1 MRKREQALPE
11 RTESSIQRVEMND
24 DAPLFSCSLFSRE
37 RGEDGR
43 GEKRRERE
51 RGKEN
56 SDVVRKNAA
65 PPRQREAR
73 SSKKKK
79 AGKPLSAIIS
89 SFSLSIFL
97 SLFSLK

>member
-11 RTESSIQRVEMND
+11 RTESSIQRVEMKD

-79 AGKPLSAIIS
+79 AGKPLSQQLFLLS
-89 SFSLSIFL
+89 LSLSFSLS
-97 SLFSLK
+97 SP